1 MKNYIEHPENYINS
15 SEKNLFGEKLIE
27 EFITY
32 FDEGYFSREEATEII
47 TNFLNILDYNVQKN
61 PDLRD
66 KLLLDYEKD
75 TNQELKKHIEECQI
89 HLKSFFNCRGIL
101 LSFPRK
107 YKLIEP

>member
-75 TNQELKKHIEECQI
+75 TNQELKKNI
-89 HLKSFFNCRGIL
+89 
-101 LSFPRK
+101 
-107 YKLIEP
+107 